1 MCVAPA
7 TIVDADFVP
16 APPIDPLWRAY
27 MVERIVAELRKDPR
41 HAAIPDDVLSVIA
54 GTVFDQL
61 P

>member
-7 TIVDADFVP
+7 NIPESVP
-16 APPIDPLWRAY
+16 PVDPLWRAY
-27 MVERIVAELRKDPR
+27 MVERIVIELRKDPK

-54 GTVFDQL
+54 GVVFDQL

>member
-1 MCVAPA
+1 M
-7 TIVDADFVP
+7 
-16 APPIDPLWRAY
+16 DPLWRAY

>member
-7 TIVDADFVP
+7 NIPESVP
-16 APPIDPLWRAY
+16 PVDPLWRAY
-27 MVERIVAELRKDPR
+27 MVERIVVELRKDPK

-54 GTVFDQL
+54 GVVFDQL